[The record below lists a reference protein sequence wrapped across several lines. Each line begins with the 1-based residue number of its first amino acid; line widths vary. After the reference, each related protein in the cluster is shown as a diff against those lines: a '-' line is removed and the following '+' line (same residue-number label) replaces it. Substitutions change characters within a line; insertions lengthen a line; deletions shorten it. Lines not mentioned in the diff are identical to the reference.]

1 MSVLAAAEPY
11 YDPYDYEVDANAH
24 PIWKRL
30 RDEAPV
36 YWNEKYGFYAL
47 SRFDDV
53 LPAML
58 DTSTFSSAHM
68 TVLEMMTDEANSGGM
83 MIFMDPPE
91 HNHLRKLVSRAF
103 TPRAIGGL
111 EDRCGGCARSTST
124 GSWARRASTTST
136 SSAAL
141 LPPTVI
147 LALMGFPE
155 GHVGEWR
162 QGIDQMFHMEEG
174 DKGFV
179 EQGGRRRNAETVL
192 DDTGQIGAGLF
203 QMLPDLIAE
212 RRREPQD
219 DLISVLANSDL
230 EEEDGTTRKLTD
242 PEIFSFMHAASIAGT
257 ETVARLLSWA
267 AVLLARNPDQRQVL
281 VDDPGAD
288 PQRDRGDAALRGA
301 VAGERALG
309 NRDVEFHGQTIPA
322 GSKLMLLNG
331 SGDRDERHFADPD
344 VYDVRR
350 RIDRH
355 VAFGYGAHFCVG
367 AALARIE
374 SRIAIEETLK
384 RFPRGR
390 STTPSSSGCTPAP
403 CAATPRCRSTSAD
416 RPDVQPASEDR
427 DVTGSGD
434 AGSATE
440 HLAAR
445 SPRRR
450 REPVALLTIEPD
462 DPGDPVELGVQVGP
476 EDPGVVRGDDHPHAA
491 FEEPVHGVVVLVDES
506 RDAAVRR
513 RAHLDHGTRCAHP
526 LHRVVLT
533 SSHLVEARRVV
544 HDLHDV
550 LGTCRLQR
558 AELGLDRPRSTA
570 TPCRASP
577 SAWARSYRSWSRRS
591 STDSV
596 RRCAPKAAGSTPK
609 RDGVTETVTPHL
621 GCFLHPPDGALEALV
636 GEALAHVV
644 EPRERTVGVPHVE
657 VGDHGVELG
666 LRLRRIAL
674 LDEAEVDGGDRVPPG
689 ARARR
694 STISH
699 DGHGSSRGRDT
710 ASRSTRSV
718 PSVAAY
724 VAISARS
731 TVSPASSTRL
741 RPIITRCSAY
751 CTPWGRCSTRD
762 AAEWASIS
770 SIEMGQTLMIAR
782 SQRRE
787 LTAVDQE
794 IELRL
799 EPREVP
805 GVVVAEHEQRLEVPG
820 GGDVSGAVALEQL
833 AEWRPHPIGR
843 FHRRFVAIPR
853 ERS

>member
-24 PIWKRL
+24 AIWKRL

-111 EDRCGGCARSTST
+111 EDRVRRLCAEYLDRFV
-124 GSWARRASTTST
+124 GEEGFDYIDQFG
-136 SSAAL
+136 AL

-242 PEIFSFMHAASIAGT
+242 PEIFSFSTLLSIAGT
-257 ETVARLLSWA
+257 ETVARFLSWA

-281 VDDPGAD
+281 VDDPGAI
-288 PQRDRGDAALRGA
+288 PNAIEETLRYEA
-301 VAGERALG
+301 PSPVNARWV

-322 GSKLMLLNG
+322 GSKLILLNG
-331 SGDRDERHFADPD
+331 SADRDERHFENAD

-384 RFPRGR
+384 RFPRWEIDDAELEWVHT
-390 STTPSSSGCTPAP
+390 ST
-403 CAATPRCRSTSAD
+403 
-416 RPDVQPASEDR
+416 
-427 DVTGSGD
+427 
-434 AGSATE
+434 
-440 HLAAR
+440 
-445 SPRRR
+445 
-450 REPVALLTIEPD
+450 
-462 DPGDPVELGVQVGP
+462 
-476 EDPGVVRGDDHPHAA
+476 VRGYAKVPI
-491 FEEPVHGVVVLVDES
+491 
-506 RDAAVRR
+506 
-513 RAHLDHGTRCAHP
+513 HLR
-526 LHRVVLT
+526 
-533 SSHLVEARRVV
+533 
-544 HDLHDV
+544 
-550 LGTCRLQR
+550 
-558 AELGLDRPRSTA
+558 
-570 TPCRASP
+570 
-577 SAWARSYRSWSRRS
+577 
-591 STDSV
+591 
-596 RRCAPKAAGSTPK
+596 
-609 RDGVTETVTPHL
+609 
-621 GCFLHPPDGALEALV
+621 
-636 GEALAHVV
+636 
-644 EPRERTVGVPHVE
+644 
-657 VGDHGVELG
+657 
-666 LRLRRIAL
+666 
-674 LDEAEVDGGDRVPPG
+674 
-689 ARARR
+689 
-694 STISH
+694 
-699 DGHGSSRGRDT
+699 
-710 ASRSTRSV
+710 
-718 PSVAAY
+718 
-724 VAISARS
+724 
-731 TVSPASSTRL
+731 
-741 RPIITRCSAY
+741 
-751 CTPWGRCSTRD
+751 
-762 AAEWASIS
+762 
-770 SIEMGQTLMIAR
+770 
-782 SQRRE
+782 
-787 LTAVDQE
+787 
-794 IELRL
+794 
-799 EPREVP
+799 
-805 GVVVAEHEQRLEVPG
+805 
-820 GGDVSGAVALEQL
+820 
-833 AEWRPHPIGR
+833 
-843 FHRRFVAIPR
+843 
-853 ERS
+853 